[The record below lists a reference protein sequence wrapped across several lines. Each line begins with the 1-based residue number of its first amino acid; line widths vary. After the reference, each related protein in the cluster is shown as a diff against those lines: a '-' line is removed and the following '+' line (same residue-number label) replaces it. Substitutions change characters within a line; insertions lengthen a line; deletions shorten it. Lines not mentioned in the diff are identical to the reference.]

1 MKKLTLLFVSVFIIQ
16 GTVFSQGCLPAGITF
31 TTQEQIDN
39 FQTNNPNCTEIEG
52 NVEIDGDDITN
63 LNGLSVVTSIGGYL
77 RIRDNDAL
85 TSLTGIDNLTSIGG
99 SVRINRND
107 ALTSLSGLDNVDSI
121 GGNLY
126 IYENY
131 TLTSLTGL
139 DNLTSI
145 GGNLYIYKNDTLTSL
160 TGLDNLTSIGGYLR
174 IQNNDALTSLS
185 GLDNVTSIGGS
196 VRIQDND
203 ALTSLSGLDNIDADS
218 ITNLFIKTN
227 ASLSTCEVQSI
238 CDYIASPSGYVDI
251 NDNATGCNSQAEVEA
266 ACLVRIPDINVE
278 SKISI
283 YPNPATDKLS
293 ITSRNG
299 LKIETINIYN
309 QLGQKV
315 FHRNEPIEE
324 IDISTLGQG
333 IYIIEIITS
342 ELKFRQ
348 KLIIKK

>member
-1 MKKLTLLFVSVFIIQ
+1 
-16 GTVFSQGCLPAGITF
+16 
-31 TTQEQIDN
+31 
-39 FQTNNPNCTEIEG
+39 
-52 NVEIDGDDITN
+52 
-63 LNGLSVVTSIGGYL
+63 
-77 RIRDNDAL
+77 
-85 TSLTGIDNLTSIGG
+85 
-99 SVRINRND
+99 
-107 ALTSLSGLDNVDSI
+107 
-121 GGNLY
+121 
-126 IYENY
+126 
-131 TLTSLTGL
+131 
-139 DNLTSI
+139 
-145 GGNLYIYKNDTLTSL
+145 
-160 TGLDNLTSIGGYLR
+160 
-174 IQNNDALTSLS
+174 
-185 GLDNVTSIGGS
+185 
-196 VRIQDND
+196 
-203 ALTSLSGLDNIDADS
+203 LDNIDADS

-238 CDYIASPSGYVDI
+238 CDYIASPSGYVVI